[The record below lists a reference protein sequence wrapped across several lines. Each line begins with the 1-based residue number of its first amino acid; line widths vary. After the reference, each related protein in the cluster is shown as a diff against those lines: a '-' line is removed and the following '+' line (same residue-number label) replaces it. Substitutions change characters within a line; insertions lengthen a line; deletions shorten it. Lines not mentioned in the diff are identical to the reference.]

1 MSRSGITGSYD
12 DSIFVFWGT
21 SMLFS
26 IVAVPIYIPTDSVE
40 GFLFST
46 SFPALVICRL
56 FYDGHLDVNW

>member
-1 MSRSGITGSYD
+1 
-12 DSIFVFWGT
+12 
-21 SMLFS
+21 MLFS